1 MRAFAT
7 APDAGTAVPDI
18 HLKPPGCMTGNA
30 CILHVGC
37 VAVITEIEKI
47 DMRES
52 VRQCAKHRQ
61 PAMARIEDADH
72 TDADAMGAARWQG
85 HRWADVADAGLSGD
99 LQPHALDH
107 AAVALG

>member
-37 VAVITEIEKI
+37 VAVI
-47 DMRES
+47 
-52 VRQCAKHRQ
+52 VYVL
-61 PAMARIEDADH
+61 PA
-72 TDADAMGAARWQG
+72 GA
-85 HRWADVADAGLSGD
+85 L
-99 LQPHALDH
+99 
-107 AAVALG
+107 